1 MLYKVA
7 VITADVYASKQGAA
21 YRIYVDDTLM
31 TERTFIW
38 PIDKTYVSEKII
50 IKASDEISH
59 TVFAESVDPSATFTI
74 KNVTVD
80 QRPSENTFR
89 I

>member
-21 YRIYVDDTLM
+21 YRIYIDDTLM

-38 PIDKTYVSEKII
+38 PVDKNYVSERII
-50 IKASDEISH
+50 INASDEIPH
-59 TVFAESVDPSATFTI
+59 TVFAESVDPGAIFTI
-74 KNVTVD
+74 KNVTVNL
-80 QRPSENTFR
+80 QPSENTFR